1 MLMLDHLVINTRFDT
16 DAAERLFT
24 ELGFTVAP
32 RGYHTLGSIN
42 HAIVFGEHYLEL
54 IGLPA
59 SGEVVREEILASPLG
74 LDGLVWRTDDPAATA
89 ASLLAAGFE
98 AGAPQVFS
106 RPVELNGATFD
117 ARFATVRLAAG
128 QLPGGRVYFCQHLTP
143 ELVFRAQW
151 QSHPNQAYGLAALHL
166 IVDDVAAN
174 KAAYDRLGEIDPA
187 PLPSS
192 SRGASL
198 GSSFSLKHWTRAGFD
213 AHFGAPAMHL
223 AARQPRYG
231 ALTVRS
237 PQWHAIGTR
246 TQAMGLPTQITEQS
260 TVIALPRFDTLLELI
275 P

>member
-1 MLMLDHLVINTRFDT
+1 MLTLDHLVINTRFDT

-89 ASLLAAGFE
+89 AAVHAAGFE

-106 RPVELNGATFD
+106 RPVELDGASFD

-174 KAAYDRLGEIDPA
+174 KAAYDRLDEIDPA
-187 PLPSS
+187 PSS
-192 SRGASL
+192 NASPD
-198 GSSFSLKHWTRAGFD
+198 SSFSLKYWTRSEFD

-223 AARQPRYG
+223 AERQPRYG

-237 PQWHAIGTR
+237 PQWRAIGAR
-246 TQAMGLPTQITEQS
+246 TQALGLPTQITEQS
-260 TVIALPRFDTLLELI
+260 TVIALPRFDTLLELV

>member
-166 IVDDVAAN
+166 IVDDAAVS
-174 KAAYDRLGEIDPA
+174 KAAYDRLGEIDPG
-187 PLPSS
+187 SS
-192 SRGASL
+192 T
-198 GSSFSLKHWTRAGFD
+198 GSSFSLKYWTRAGFE

-223 AARQPRYG
+223 TARQPRYG

-237 PQWHAIGTR
+237 PQWQAIGTR
-246 TQAMGLPTQITEQS
+246 TQAMGLPTQIREQS
-260 TVIALPRFDTLLELI
+260 TVIALPRFDTLLEFI

>member
-1 MLMLDHLVINTRFDT
+1 MLTLDHLVINTRFDT

-42 HAIVFGEHYLEL
+42 HVIMFGEHYLEL

-106 RPVELNGATFD
+106 RPVELEGTTFD

-143 ELVFRAQW
+143 DLVFRAQW
-151 QSHPNQAYGLAALHL
+151 QSHANQAYGLAALHL
-166 IVDDVAAN
+166 IVDDVATN
-174 KAAYDRLGEIDPA
+174 KLAYDRLGEMDP
-187 PLPSS
+187 
-192 SRGASL
+192 
-198 GSSFSLKHWTRAGFD
+198 GSPFSLKYWTRAGFD
-213 AHFGAPAMHL
+213 ARFGAPALHL
-223 AARQPRYG
+223 AARQPRYA

-246 TQAMGLPTQITEQS
+246 AQGMGLPTQISEQG
-260 TVIALPRFDTLLELI
+260 TAIALPRFDTLLELI